1 MRVAG
6 REILLAAAETSSD
19 GLGLPVPA
27 PMADIFAALAD
38 FRLAKDLYGQLTH
51 LIDRLARQPGG
62 AVLRQHLTRK
72 TEHGPERFDCAELHA
87 SYQKALAAAP
97 YSSYCPLCYLAHPGF
112 SHPDC
117 KLCRGQGWTTQ
128 SAFESCPENY
138 RREMFNALGVRQLE
152 LVA

>member
-1 MRVAG
+1 
-6 REILLAAAETSSD
+6 
-19 GLGLPVPA
+19 
-27 PMADIFAALAD
+27 MADIFAALAD
-38 FRLAKDLYGQLTH
+38 FWAARALYNQLAD

-62 AVLRQHLTRK
+62 AILRQHLTRK
-72 TEHGPERFDCAELHA
+72 TENGPGRFACAELHA
-87 SYQKALAAAP
+87 SCQKLLAAAP
-97 YSSYCPLCYLAHPGF
+97 YCGYCPLCYLAHPGF

-138 RREMFNALGVRQLE
+138 RRELFNALGVRQLE